1 MKKFMFSTGIFM
13 ILISLVMIFTS
24 GVFANVNTRNDTVDN
39 STFKELIQTFLY
51 NRASVMISDQ
61 RIKVNDSLI
70 SSQELEKEN
79 QTRTKISLYR
89 EKLKKLN
96 ETYSDLKTDVE
107 ILQISYLNNLK
118 VSIKVKETTFF
129 TIAQGGTETGYSAEH
144 EFILEKNQNNE
155 WLILEDRHLE
165 PIGLLPLYEA
175 EEYVYGNVDSNKI
188 DSDSNLEYQEI
199 LNLSSNTNEK
209 ILSIKSGYNYPA
221 MAAYLERYW
230 SNYNPAYRNFNNQGG
245 DCTNFVSQALKAG
258 GWTDKPGWYQ
268 NANYW
273 WYNNANQTYSWTSVN
288 HWATFA
294 INSGRASMLY
304 NVWSCRVGDVVQ
316 VKPSGSSSKVHTMM
330 VSYYSNGIP
339 YFTYHSSNRY
349 RRSLNQVLLDWIG
362 ATFYS
367 YRT

>member
-13 ILISLVMIFTS
+13 ILISLVMIYAS

-39 STFKELIQTFLY
+39 STFKELVQTFLY

-61 RIKVNDSLI
+61 RIKENDSLI

-107 ILQISYLNNLK
+107 ILQISYLNHLK

-188 DSDSNLEYQEI
+188 
-199 LNLSSNTNEK
+199 
-209 ILSIKSGYNYPA
+209 
-221 MAAYLERYW
+221 
-230 SNYNPAYRNFNNQGG
+230 
-245 DCTNFVSQALKAG
+245 
-258 GWTDKPGWYQ
+258 
-268 NANYW
+268 
-273 WYNNANQTYSWTSVN
+273 
-288 HWATFA
+288 
-294 INSGRASMLY
+294 
-304 NVWSCRVGDVVQ
+304 
-316 VKPSGSSSKVHTMM
+316 
-330 VSYYSNGIP
+330 
-339 YFTYHSSNRY
+339 
-349 RRSLNQVLLDWIG
+349 
-362 ATFYS
+362 
-367 YRT
+367 